1 MSEQN
6 ETVFLDGFIF
16 KRPHESAPDFV
27 KGAMSIKVDEAIAFL
42 QKNAKN
48 GWVNADLLTSRDNTK
63 LYFKLNTWEKPADTE
78 QPPATSAPVEPVAS
92 TNVEVTPEDKAA
104 IPF

>member
-6 ETVFLDGFIF
+6 ETIFLNGFIF
-16 KRPHESAPDFV
+16 KRPRTGAPDFV
-27 KGAMSIKVDEAIAFL
+27 KGEMSIKADEAIAFL

-48 GWVNADLLTSRDNTK
+48 GWVNADLLASKDNTK
-63 LYFKLNTWEKPADTE
+63 LYFKLNTWEKPVDAN
-78 QPPATSAPVEPVAS
+78 VPVAP
-92 TNVEVTPEDKAA
+92 TPAQQVPAGEQIAEVIDADS

>member
-16 KRPHESAPDFV
+16 KRPHENAPAFV
-27 KGAMSIKVDEAIAFL
+27 KGSMSIKVSEAIEFL
-42 QKNAKN
+42 KKHDNN
-48 GWVNADLLTSRDNTK
+48 GWVNADLLTSKDNSK
-63 LYFKLNTWEKPADTE
+63 LYFKLNTFKPEKKEDE
-78 QPPATSAPVEPVAS
+78 GVE
-92 TNVEVTPEDKAA
+92 